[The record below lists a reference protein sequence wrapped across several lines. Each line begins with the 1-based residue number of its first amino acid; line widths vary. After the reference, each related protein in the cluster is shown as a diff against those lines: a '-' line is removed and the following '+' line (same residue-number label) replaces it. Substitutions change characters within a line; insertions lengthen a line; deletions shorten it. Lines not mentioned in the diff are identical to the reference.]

1 MPEKQSE
8 VKKIYNIG
16 KGLKSLNYSLTFS
29 NLHCFV
35 NQGSVKG
42 QTESSA
48 NGDGQYSDHT
58 GRNQAMQ
65 TDQIVAR
72 LCLLATPAHVPPVKQ
87 DTGQFHQLLS
97 EGSPLMDQH

>member
-1 MPEKQSE
+1 
-8 VKKIYNIG
+8 
-16 KGLKSLNYSLTFS
+16 
-29 NLHCFV
+29 
-35 NQGSVKG
+35 
-42 QTESSA
+42 
-48 NGDGQYSDHT
+48 
-58 GRNQAMQ
+58 MQ